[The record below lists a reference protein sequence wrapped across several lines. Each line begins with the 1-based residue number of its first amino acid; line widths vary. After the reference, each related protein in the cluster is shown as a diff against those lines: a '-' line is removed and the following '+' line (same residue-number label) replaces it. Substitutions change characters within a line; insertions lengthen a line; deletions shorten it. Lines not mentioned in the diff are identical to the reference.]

1 MRYRALILLAAAL
14 ALPASAAP
22 PVSRDAPV
30 HVSADHFHFDQKTGI
45 GIYTGRVRVQQN
57 SLTIEGER
65 LTVVAPPNAPVE
77 RLGMEGAPARFS
89 DVTPKGRKV
98 DGHAAHMRYL
108 PDSQQVHLD
117 GAAELTEGAN
127 TFSSA
132 HIVYDTK
139 TGVVTAGAPGQRV
152 EATLVPGQQTAPAAG
167 KPAP

>member
-1 MRYRALILLAAAL
+1 MALTLPAL
-14 ALPASAAP
+14 AGAAP

-30 HVSADHFHFDQKTGI
+30 HVSADHFHFDQKSGI
-45 GIYTGRVRVQQN
+45 GVYTGRVRVQQN
-57 SLTIEGER
+57 SLTIVGER

-77 RLGMEGAPARFS
+77 RLSMEGTPARFS

-108 PDSQQVHLD
+108 PASQQVHLD

-139 TGVVTAGAPGQRV
+139 TGVVTAGTPGTRV
-152 EATLVPGQQTAPAAG
+152 EATLVPGKQTAPATG